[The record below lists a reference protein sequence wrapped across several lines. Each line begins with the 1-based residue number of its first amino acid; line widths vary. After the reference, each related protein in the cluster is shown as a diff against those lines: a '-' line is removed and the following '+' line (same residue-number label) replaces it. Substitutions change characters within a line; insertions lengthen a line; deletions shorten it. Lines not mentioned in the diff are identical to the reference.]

1 MHVTSGQNHSAR
13 GSQRGDARYW
23 LIAILALAFIG
34 WLWIQRPAPPVSPE
48 SLGSPVRVPTVSPD
62 APPRQPSVPVD
73 PPKPI
78 LPAAVPPVLPV
89 PKPVEPAP
97 PVSVSTSAPP
107 TAILAGPSSVPVP
120 AAVKVGGGTNELA
133 PGSAHPLG
141 TVVIR
146 SNRPVVATATNT
158 SPLESVIPDPV
169 GTGQVRSVL
178 EAQLA
183 LARLGFSSGSIDGK
197 LGSQTRSALRA
208 FQEREGLPGTGNLD
222 TTTRNR
228 LALPAELFVT
238 YTVTDA
244 DLGRLRPL
252 AKTWMAKS
260 EQDRMEYETIL
271 EMVSE
276 KFRSH
281 PALIRQLNP
290 LVDWDRVTAGLP
302 LKVPNVEPPPISGR
316 LSFVRIS
323 LSAKTLQ
330 GFDGDSKLVLHF
342 PCSIAKDKEKRP
354 VGDLHVEKIAVN
366 PNYTFNPDV
375 FPESEEARQIK
386 RKLILQPGPNNPVGV
401 AWISLDR
408 PGYGIHG
415 TPQPE
420 QVGRTESHGCFRLAN
435 WNAETLV
442 KLVWIGMPIQVEP

>member
-1 MHVTSGQNHSAR
+1 M
-13 GSQRGDARYW
+13 
-23 LIAILALAFIG
+23 
-34 WLWIQRPAPPVSPE
+34 
-48 SLGSPVRVPTVSPD
+48 
-62 APPRQPSVPVD
+62 
-73 PPKPI
+73 
-78 LPAAVPPVLPV
+78 
-89 PKPVEPAP
+89 
-97 PVSVSTSAPP
+97 
-107 TAILAGPSSVPVP
+107 
-120 AAVKVGGGTNELA
+120 
-133 PGSAHPLG
+133 
-141 TVVIR
+141 VVR
-146 SNRPVVATATNT
+146 SNRPTVLPATNAVAAVDSGAFE
-158 SPLESVIPDPV
+158 SPGGGGGEA
-169 GTGQVRSVL
+169 RSVL
-178 EAQLA
+178 DAQLV
-183 LARLGFSSGSIDGK
+183 LARMGFSSGSLDGK
-197 LGSQTRSALRA
+197 LGAQTRSALRA
-208 FQEREGLPGTGNLD
+208 FQEREGLAATGILD
-222 TTTRNR
+222 ASTRAR
-228 LALPAELFVT
+228 LVLPPEPFTA
-238 YTVTDA
+238 YTVTEA
-244 DLGRLRPL
+244 DLARLRPL
-252 AKTWMAKS
+252 AKTWLGKS

-271 EMVSE
+271 EYVAE
-276 KFRSH
+276 KYRSH

-290 LVDWDRVTAGLP
+290 IVDWDHISAGLA

-316 LSFVRIS
+316 LGFVRIS

-330 GFDGDSKLVLHF
+330 GFDGDSRLVLHF

-442 KLVWIGMPIQVEP
+442 KLVWVGMPIQVEP